1 MKTIVG
7 MNSSGRLTLPVEA
20 RRQLGIADSEAQL
33 QLEVSGGKVTLQPVV
48 VVPQEDAWAYTP
60 EFRHQ
65 LEEALRDV
73 REGRVRQMTETDLE
87 RIADEADRA
96 GGADNPPMLR
106 ADK

>member
-7 MNSSGRLTLPVEA
+7 MNAAGRLTLPAEA
-20 RRQLGIADSEAQL
+20 RRQLGIVDSEAQL

-48 VVPQEDAWAYTP
+48 TVPLEDAWAYRP

-73 REGRVRQMTETDLE
+73 RDGRVRQLTEAELE
-87 RIADEADRA
+87 RIADEADQAAASGNQRE
-96 GGADNPPMLR
+96 LR
-106 ADK
+106 SGT